1 MGGCNTNGVS
11 GNITI
16 TDVNWEH
23 KALMM
28 CVSECVF
35 EYIVG
40 FCFKCS
46 IQLFQFYVHNSCIY
60 IIIVFLLTIYANTY
74 LEIIL
79 YLYGPIL
86 PIGIKQKIQTISDGV
101 FLAQNM

>member
-1 MGGCNTNGVS
+1 MCVESFWLRTPKKHAQLPHIVAQLVPDRRDDAHRCPMAGGSWNVGGCNTNGVS

-28 CVSECVF
+28 CVCECVF

-40 FCFKCS
+40 
-46 IQLFQFYVHNSCIY
+46 
-60 IIIVFLLTIYANTY
+60 
-74 LEIIL
+74 
-79 YLYGPIL
+79 
-86 PIGIKQKIQTISDGV
+86 
-101 FLAQNM
+101 